1 MKKFFEYILNV
12 ALYFV
17 VFLVTMFI
25 ADKADVVHGDS
36 IIVWSVG
43 STIGYA
49 VVRLI
54 PFIIKTVRKNGEE
67 IMEDK

>member
-25 ADKADVVHGDS
+25 ADKADFVQGGS
-36 IIVWSVG
+36 IIAWSVG
-43 STIGYA
+43 STVGYA

>member
-12 ALYFV
+12 VLYFV

-25 ADKADVVHGDS
+25 AKKADFVQGDS
-36 IIVWSVG
+36 VIAWSVG
-43 STIGYA
+43 SAIGYA

-54 PFIIKTVRKNGEE
+54 PFIVKTVRKNGDE
-67 IMEDK
+67 IMENK

>member
-1 MKKFFEYILNV
+1 MKKFLEYILNV

-25 ADKADVVHGDS
+25 ADKADFVQDGS
-36 IIVWSVG
+36 IIAWSVG

-67 IMEDK
+67 IMEEK